1 MRITWCQPLAGTGP
15 REDRM
20 NFARKATATGFMSL
34 ALLGVAVPAQA
45 QPPQQDGLVN
55 VNVGNVTVPIGVAAQ
70 IAANAC
76 GIKVG
81 PVAVLA
87 RAVDRGGPDEV
98 VCTADQ
104 SQTGE
109 DVIITTN

>member
-1 MRITWCQPLAGTGP
+1 MRKLG
-15 REDRM
+15 
-20 NFARKATATGFMSL
+20 KATATGLMGLTL
-34 ALLGVAVPAQA
+34 AGAVAVPAYA

-55 VNVGNVTVPIGVAAQ
+55 VSVGNVTVPIGVAAQ

-76 GIKVG
+76 GISVG

-87 RAVDRGGPDEV
+87 TQVDRGGDPV
-98 VCTADQ
+98 TVCDADQ

-109 DVIITTN
+109 DVIITNN